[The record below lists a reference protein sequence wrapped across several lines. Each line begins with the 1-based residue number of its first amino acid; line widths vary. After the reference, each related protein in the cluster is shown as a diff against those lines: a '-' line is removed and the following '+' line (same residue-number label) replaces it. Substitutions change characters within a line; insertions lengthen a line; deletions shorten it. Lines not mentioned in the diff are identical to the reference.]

1 LFRACGME
9 PIKGKT
15 RLKSDREMLIKHTVT
30 LNMSGP
36 GLWVTGQ
43 PFEPR
48 KKIPDSFIFSYPE

>member
-1 LFRACGME
+1 ME

-48 KKIPDSFIFSYPE
+48 KKFPDSFIFSYPE